1 MDNSADDV
9 LPTVHASTVA
19 TMSAAFQATM
29 KCGYELL
36 HSFVKSEIF
45 YQMILLVENILVE
58 CISKSSE

>member
-1 MDNSADDV
+1 MDNSAVDV

-36 HSFVKSEIF
+36 HSFVKSEIS
-45 YQMILLVENILVE
+45 YQ
-58 CISKSSE
+58 ISCWQKIF